1 MENKLK
7 EAVEVLCKALK
18 EDNDYYR
25 SWSSNIAMSFKDE
38 FRRLIGDLV
47 DPDEEQ
53 IHVVANNAADNFLK
67 ELIK

>member
-25 SWSSNIAMSFKDE
+25 SWSSNIAMSF
-38 FRRLIGDLV
+38 
-47 DPDEEQ
+47 
-53 IHVVANNAADNFLK
+53 N
-67 ELIK
+67 